1 MYTLTKIVG
10 LIFLVFG
17 LMVLMSCFDSIDK
30 DLLDTITLGFFGL
43 IFMAVGVI
51 ALIWDVPIDKGD
63 Y

>member
-17 LMVLMSCFDSIDK
+17 LMVLMSCFDSIDR

-43 IFMAVGVI
+43 IFMVVGVI
-51 ALIWDVPIDKGD
+51 ALIWDVPIDD
-63 Y
+63 ENY

>member
-17 LMVLMSCFDSIDK
+17 LIVLMSCFDSIDK

-43 IFMAVGVI
+43 IFMVVGVI

>member
-30 DLLDTITLGFFGL
+30 DLLNTIRLGFFGL

-51 ALIWDVPIDKGD
+51 ALVWDVPIDKGD

>member
-30 DLLDTITLGFFGL
+30 DLLDTITLGLFGL
-43 IFMAVGVI
+43 IFMVVGVI

>member
-43 IFMAVGVI
+43 IFMVVGVI
-51 ALIWDVPIDKGD
+51 ALIWDVPIDD
-63 Y
+63 ENY